1 MKKEIKIV
9 VIGGSAGSYNVIK
22 KILLS
27 LPADFPLPIVL
38 CLHRLKDV
46 RNGFMESLNLNS
58 KITVKEPD
66 DKDLVKPGFAYLS
79 PANYHLL
86 VEPGHNFALSTE
98 DNINFSRPSIDI
110 TFETAGYAFRDKMV
124 GIILS
129 GANSDGAK
137 GMYNAFKNG
146 AYTIIQDPENASF
159 KTMPGEVLKLF
170 TPHKVL
176 TDNEIV
182 DFINSL
188 RNNYYA

>member
-1 MKKEIKIV
+1 MVKGIKII

-46 RNGFMESLNLNS
+46 RNGFVESLNLGS
-58 KITVKEPD
+58 KVTVREPE
-66 DKDLVKPGFAYLS
+66 DKDPVKPGFVYLS

-86 VEPGHNFALSTE
+86 IEPGHNFALSTE
-98 DNINFSRPSIDI
+98 DNINYSRPSIDI
-110 TFETAGYAFRDKMV
+110 TFETAGYAFRDKMA

-129 GANSDGAK
+129 GANGDGAK
-137 GMYNAFKNG
+137 GFYSAYKNG

-159 KTMPGEVLKLF
+159 KIMPGEVLKF
-170 TPHKVL
+170 FKPHKVL

-182 DFINSL
+182 EFINSL
-188 RNNYYA
+188 SHNCYV